1 MQSIW
6 HPITPHRNWV
16 SGTEAQD
23 PAPFSPPPQG
33 LCGLQGATGQCNFTP
48 FSFCSGFLPLKEH
61 SLAPRPFREAP
72 SPLPP
77 RGPRP
82 KGSGPPISCA
92 APTPPL
98 FGVESFSQD
107 RRFLLLPSRREGP
120 KQVGVGSQISGQ
132 RGEITRP
139 PSQNRGTSSASWMC
153 SPTSSVEGGLALL
166 RRQAFLPLGGLAR
179 HLPAERGAAL
189 ARNTAISPPQS
200 QAFKTQES
208 RERIYLTTCP
218 RVWPLNLN
226 IQHGALA
233 LPAVGGCKNGNAL
246 V

>member
-1 MQSIW
+1 MVWLPGPGLWSSVSSVRESLLHTDQRLQVQRGAARRPVQSIW

-120 KQVGVGSQISGQ
+120 KQVGVG
-132 RGEITRP
+132 
-139 PSQNRGTSSASWMC
+139 
-153 SPTSSVEGGLALL
+153 GGLPDLW
-166 RRQAFLPLGGLAR
+166 P
-179 HLPAERGAAL
+179 ERG
-189 ARNTAISPPQS
+189 NYS
-200 QAFKTQES
+200 
-208 RERIYLTTCP
+208 
-218 RVWPLNLN
+218 
-226 IQHGALA
+226 
-233 LPAVGGCKNGNAL
+233 PAVAEPRD
-246 V
+246 